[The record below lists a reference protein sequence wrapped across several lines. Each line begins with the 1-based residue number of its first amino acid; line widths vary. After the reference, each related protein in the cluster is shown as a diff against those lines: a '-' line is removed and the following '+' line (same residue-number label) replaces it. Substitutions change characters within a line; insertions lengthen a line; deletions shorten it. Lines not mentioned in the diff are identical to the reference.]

1 MNIMVIKGGTQ
12 DDPQQAHVNVPSYKK
27 DPYGW
32 NLFLQTSG
40 LTSSNKSEL
49 QKYLEEGIDTSANL
63 NILDWWKVN
72 SSQFPILSSTTR
84 ELLAMPVSIVA
95 SKSVFSTCGKVLDPF
110 CSSLSHEKVEPLS
123 AHKIGSKIHL
133 QHHC

>member
-32 NLFLQTSG
+32 NLFLQTSW
-40 LTSSNKSEL
+40 LTSSKIYKL
-49 QKYLEEGIDTSANL
+49 QKYLDEGIDASAKL

-72 SSQFPILSSTTR
+72 S
-84 ELLAMPVSIVA
+84 
-95 SKSVFSTCGKVLDPF
+95 C
-110 CSSLSHEKVEPLS
+110 
-123 AHKIGSKIHL
+123 
-133 QHHC
+133 